1 WPNWNYEPGE
11 WVRVVCYTNAA
22 QAQLVLNGKNVGK
35 PKPYDAEHGIIYWDV
50 PFEPG
55 VLEVLGLNED
65 GKTIAEYAVETAGV
79 PAAIEV
85 LQVDQSTFEGSG
97 VVQLNL
103 RLIDKNGVVV
113 PDAANEIVCEIN
125 GPGVFLGLEAGNN
138 RDMG

>member
-1 WPNWNYEPGE
+1 GYFRQALWASTPMAYLGTYPIKQPKGEPDGEKARLSMDAWPNWNYEPGE

-65 GKTIAEYAVETAGV
+65 GK
-79 PAAIEV
+79 
-85 LQVDQSTFEGSG
+85 
-97 VVQLNL
+97 
-103 RLIDKNGVVV
+103 
-113 PDAANEIVCEIN
+113 
-125 GPGVFLGLEAGNN
+125 
-138 RDMG
+138 